1 MDDVNGI
8 SLEAGRE
15 LWALPL
21 SPLEEIEEDEVELRT
36 GTSRERDLLSSSKE
50 SLVCGWVSGPVILGV
65 VFSESGNP

>member
-8 SLEAGRE
+8 SLEAGIE

-36 GTSRERDLLSSSKE
+36 GTSRGRICSLLQRKVLSVTGHLDLCS
-50 SLVCGWVSGPVILGV
+50 
-65 VFSESGNP
+65 